1 MDETIEVS
9 GAIAIIVLLI
19 GLHLGTW
26 RFIMGYSV
34 GWCRRKLRPHAFTFC
49 FADSSNCQVLTVS
62 EIEHNDNDEILP
74 LYFRSLSFMRLFLI
88 LLPAVSAINIVVC
101 GIMFT
106 LYTDGKNIAKIPYL
120 TIMLIAFTFITI
132 QGLMMVYVHKINI
145 YVQDTQ

>member
-1 MDETIEVS
+1 
-9 GAIAIIVLLI
+9 
-19 GLHLGTW
+19 
-26 RFIMGYSV
+26 
-34 GWCRRKLRPHAFTFC
+34 
-49 FADSSNCQVLTVS
+49 
-62 EIEHNDNDEILP
+62 
-74 LYFRSLSFMRLFLI
+74 MRLFLI